1 MAAKLQLMGGAI
13 YLEEYA
19 ADGVT
24 LGNKIYPGTT
34 DVVSFNTDLEKIE
47 HNDTEDEVQTLD
59 GEDVTKR
66 NINIAFTTADI
77 NNTFN
82 KIAYLASEAAL
93 TQTEQT
99 ATAVV
104 IASTV
109 HGKVEE
115 IGYKDI
121 TSLTVQDALDTTTY
135 VEGTDYTYDR
145 KWGTLIV
152 LSTGSITD
160 TDEIHLTVDA
170 NAITDGVSLTSFAVD
185 KREYRLTYH
194 GHSSKGRN
202 EKHIFEKVSIAM
214 EGDRNLKSGG
224 DQAYT
229 TINFTGAVL
238 KHNGLT
244 HRMETF

>member
-1 MAAKLQLMGGAI
+1 MGAKLQLMGGAI

-19 ADGVT
+19 ADGS

-47 HNDTEDEVQTLD
+47 HNDTEEEVQVLD

-66 NINIAFTTADI
+66 NMTIAFQTADI
-77 NNTFN
+77 NDTFN
-82 KIAYLASEAAL
+82 RLAYLSSEAAL
-93 TQTEQT
+93 TQTAQT

-104 IASTV
+104 IASALAD
-109 HGKVEE
+109 KVED

-121 TSLTVQDALDTTTY
+121 TTLVVKDVLDTTTY
-135 VEGTDYTYDR
+135 TEGTDYTYDR

-160 TDEIHLTVDA
+160 TDEIHLTVTA
-170 NAITDGVSLTSFAVD
+170 NAITDGKSLTSFAVD
-185 KREYRLTYH
+185 KREYRMTYQ
-194 GHSSKGRN
+194 GRSSKGRN

-214 EGDRNLKSGG
+214 EGDRSLKSGG
-224 DQAYT
+224 DSAYT
-229 TINFTGAVL
+229 IISFTGAVL